1 VARKKGDTWF
11 IGAMTNWD
19 ARDLT
24 LDLSFLEEGEYE
36 AVIFQDG
43 VNADRQATDYK
54 KIMKQVTQEDKLT
67 VELAPGGGWAA
78 RLEKVKK

>member
-1 VARKKGDTWF
+1 
-11 IGAMTNWD
+11 MTNWNS
-19 ARDLT
+19 RELT

-43 VNADRQATDYK
+43 VNAGRQATDYK
-54 KIMKQVTQEDKLT
+54 KVIKKISPHDNLT

-78 RLEKVKK
+78 RLEKMKK